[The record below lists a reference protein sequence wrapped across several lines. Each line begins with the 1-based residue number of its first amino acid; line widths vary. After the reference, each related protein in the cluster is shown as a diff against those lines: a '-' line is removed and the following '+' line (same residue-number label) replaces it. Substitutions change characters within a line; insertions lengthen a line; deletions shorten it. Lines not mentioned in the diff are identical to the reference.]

1 MAVLNSVEPVVV
13 ASAEKEEFVATSWE
27 GKEMDELLKDVKGK
41 GEPSRLHVKSVGN
54 FPRRKK
60 ELFKNL
66 KDRITPSKNPESR
79 VPSGQVQ
86 ARKSEEDSN
95 LEEEKRENRIS

>member
-41 GEPSRLHVKSVGN
+41 GEPSQLHVKSVGN
-54 FPRRKK
+54 FP
-60 ELFKNL
+60 
-66 KDRITPSKNPESR
+66 
-79 VPSGQVQ
+79 
-86 ARKSEEDSN
+86 
-95 LEEEKRENRIS
+95 